1 MLLSNQ
7 TPMNRKNVLLVDD
20 DSIFQMLGTKAL
32 HRVGVSDTRIQKALN
47 GKQALELLKNPEAP
61 RPNVILLDLN
71 MPVMNGFEFLEA
83 FNNLTPA
90 ERDDTKIII
99 VTSSESDTDIRKA
112 KELGATEYLIK
123 PLKDEKLS
131 AVLAAA

>member
-1 MLLSNQ
+1 MEK
-7 TPMNRKNVLLVDD
+7 KNVLLVDD

-32 HRVGVSDTRIQKALN
+32 QRVGVNDTRISKAHN
-47 GKQALELLKNPEAP
+47 GKQALELLKDRSIP

-83 FNNLTPA
+83 FNNLSPD
-90 ERDDTKIII
+90 EKDDTKVVI
-99 VTSSESDTDIRKA
+99 VTSSESETDIKKA
-112 KELGATEYLIK
+112 RELGAAEYLTK
-123 PLKDEKLS
+123 PLKDDKLS

>member
-1 MLLSNQ
+1 MQ
-7 TPMNRKNVLLVDD
+7 KKNVLLVDD
-20 DSIFQMLGTKAL
+20 DTIFQMLGIKAL
-32 HRVGVSDTRIQKALN
+32 QRVGVHDERISKALN
-47 GKQALELLKNPEAP
+47 GKQALELLKDLTTP
-61 RPNVILLDLN
+61 RPDVILLDLN

-90 ERDDTKIII
+90 EKDDTKVVV